1 MTLPSLWIATTRG
14 PVEIVSITEED
25 PEIRSVLCLSDS
37 FQELPISPL
46 YDAFVRRPTG
56 LIEQITG
63 HSSYRVDLS
72 GPITQ
77 GQSWQLGLAVTHLFH
92 AEAQLNSF
100 SLPNALVWTTGKV
113 TPRGIVQPVG
123 KIVEKWK
130 MTIAEL
136 ANKTTKLDQ
145 IIVIAH
151 ATNIAEVQK
160 LEPMGSSQPKIIYLP
175 ASSLNDIATYF
186 ELSVGNTLRAPA
198 KRSPRVFKGYIV
210 AGLLGLI
217 GIATAMKLASDFVMP
232 LSRLDTEGR
241 YRELFMELRLMRQEG
256 NWLDVNGAFFF
267 QKNLENR
274 ADRLRKNMHVEIRSL
289 QGKNTTCASHKA
301 TITTSTLP
309 EWVHAACQLQLT
321 LGNRSDRPI
330 GIWIALVSH
339 GTTGSPTVILRN
351 HAALPPGQTVTLP
364 KFIMEKSNTIKTV
377 IAIASIMPDSE
388 LLSWFNTLINDVHPA
403 DHMISRIE
411 KSGSGFLFAQA
422 TGTQK

>member
-1 MTLPSLWIATTRG
+1 VTLPSLWIATTRG
-14 PVEIVSITEED
+14 PVEIISITEED

-77 GQSWQLGLAVTHLFH
+77 GHSWQLGLAIAHLFH

-100 SLPNALVWTTGKV
+100 SLPNAIVWTTGEV
-113 TPRGIVQPVG
+113 TPKGIVKPVG
-123 KIVEKWK
+123 EIVKKWQLTK
-130 MTIAEL
+130 AEL
-136 ANKTTKLDQ
+136 VNKTTKPDH

-160 LEPMGSSQPKIIYLP
+160 LEQTGKSQPKIIYVP
-175 ASSLNDIATYF
+175 VASLNDIAAYF
-186 ELSVGNTLRAPA
+186 ELSIGNTLRAPA

-217 GIATAMKLASDFVMP
+217 GIATAVKLASDFVMP
-232 LSRLDTEGR
+232 LSRLDAEGR

-267 QKNLENR
+267 QKKLENR

-289 QGKNTTCASHKA
+289 QGTNTTCASHKA

-309 EWVHAACQLQLT
+309 EWVHEACQLQIT

-351 HAALPPGQTVTLP
+351 HAALPPDQTVTLP

-388 LLSWFNTLINDVHPA
+388 LLSWFNALINDAHPA

>member
-1 MTLPSLWIATTRG
+1 MTLPQLWIATTRG

-92 AEAQLNSF
+92 AEAQINSF

-113 TPRGIVQPVG
+113 TPKGIVQPVG
-123 KIVEKWK
+123 EIVEKWK
-130 MTIAEL
+130 MTVAEL
-136 ANKTTKLDQ
+136 THKTTKPDQ

-151 ATNIAEVQK
+151 AKNIEEVQK

-175 ASSLNDIATYF
+175 AASLNDIATYF
-186 ELSVGNTLRAPA
+186 ELSVGSTLRTPT
-198 KRSPRVFKGYIV
+198 KKSPRIFTKYFV

-217 GIATAMKLASDFVMP
+217 GIATALKFASDFVLP
-232 LSRLDTEGR
+232 LSRLDAEGR

-256 NWLDVNGAFFF
+256 NWFDVNGAFFF
-267 QKNLENR
+267 QKHLENR
-274 ADRLRKNMHVEIRSL
+274 ASKLRDNMHVEIRSM
-289 QGKNTTCASHKA
+289 KSTNTTCASHKA
-301 TITTSTLP
+301 TITTGTLP
-309 EWVHAACQLQLT
+309 EWVHEACQLQLT
-321 LGNRSDRPI
+321 LGNRSAHPI

-339 GTTGSPTVILRN
+339 GTTSSSTVILRN
-351 HAALPPGQTVTLP
+351 HATLPPGQTVTLP
-364 KFIMEKSNTIKTV
+364 KFIMEKSDKIKTV

-388 LLSWFNTLINDVHPA
+388 LVPWFNALIKDAHPA
-403 DHMISRIE
+403 KHMISRIE

-422 TGTQK
+422 TGVRK